1 MEPHRYLPD
10 NEWPHQLLL
19 VSRSYRF
26 GDSFNGSIHCHAR
39 IEAKEIYERERE
51 RWKIEK
57 IDGRRSRRATGIL
70 RDRRSISHRC
80 FHKVFDDKVSNF
92 GKLIDRPWS

>member
-39 IEAKEIYERERE
+39 IEAKEIYERGRE
-51 RWKIEK
+51 VEEVVAMQRFVYAP
-57 IDGRRSRRATGIL
+57 RPATRVCTHGVEGAAARGI
-70 RDRRSISHRC
+70 S
-80 FHKVFDDKVSNF
+80 
-92 GKLIDRPWS
+92 GG